1 MENKFNLTREQNVFI
16 AKRNIVD
23 YIWKSANLEGIAV
36 TYSETQAIYDGG
48 IVNGLTVDNIIA
60 INNLKYAWEFI
71 LENKE
76 IEYDYKTICY
86 IHRLVVDK
94 LVLEQDLG
102 RIRTTPV
109 NIGGTKWQPQFP
121 IESQIKE
128 ELNSL
133 LNQENKSKTEI
144 AIEVMLF
151 IMRRQMFID
160 GNKRVAM
167 LFANR
172 IMIDNGCGI
181 ISIKQENQTMF
192 YDKLIKY
199 YETGDMKDLKQWIY
213 ETSIDGMNLN

>member
-1 MENKFNLTREQNVFI
+1 MYNKFNLTREQNVFI

-23 YIWKSANLEGIAV
+23 YIWKSANLEGIGV
-36 TYSETQAIYDGG
+36 TYPETQAIYDGG

-60 INNLKYAWEFI
+60 ICNLKNAWQFI
-71 LENKE
+71 LENKD
-76 IEYDYKTICY
+76 INYNFNVLCH
-86 IHRLVVDK
+86 IHKLVADR

-102 RIRTTPV
+102 KIRTTPV

-121 IESQIKE
+121 IESQIIE

-133 LNQENKSKTEI
+133 LNQEDKSKTEI
-144 AIEVMLF
+144 AIEVMLY

-181 ISIKQENQTMF
+181 ISIAQEYQPTF
-192 YDKLIKY
+192 YEKLIKY
-199 YETGDMKDLKQWIY
+199 YETNDMNDLKKWIY
-213 ETSIDGMNLN
+213 DHCIDGINL